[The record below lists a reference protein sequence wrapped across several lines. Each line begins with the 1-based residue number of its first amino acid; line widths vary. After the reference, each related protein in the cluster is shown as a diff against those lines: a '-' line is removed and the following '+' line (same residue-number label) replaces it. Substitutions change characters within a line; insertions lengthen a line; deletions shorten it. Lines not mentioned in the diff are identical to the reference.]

1 VSEQV
6 LATLL
11 ERLDVDVCFLRHND
25 HHARVSKVV
34 AERPPRPYRPD
45 PDPLALAHFTSA
57 NPVFAL
63 CESLKQPTVVGA
75 KLPFYGYVSRTEE
88 ARLITSPSVAVAPL
102 LSGGASSSAVAGSG
116 SRK

>member
-1 VSEQV
+1 V

-25 HHARVSKVV
+25 QHARVSKVV

-45 PDPLALAHFTSA
+45 PDPLA
-57 NPVFAL
+57 
-63 CESLKQPTVVGA
+63 PTPSSRCATLVGA

-102 LSGGASSSAVAGSG
+102 LSGALRQLPWPEVEAGSDTHT
-116 SRK
+116 